1 MAPWCSLILGKLVS
15 PGLIKLIVVREN
27 CNLCLIVQESSRGGC
42 ISKLKSYFI
51 VCSFYFMSTP
61 IIFLFLDNLPLYLLW
76 QLSSLQTKS
85 LYPLSQSIT
94 SVHVLTQSQ
103 LPLSPRA
110 TLLISTLRLSFLLEF
125 LENLCVTRGVTL
137 LNPSNHDLCM
147 D

>member
-51 VCSFYFMSTP
+51 VCSFYFMSTR

-76 QLSSLQTKS
+76 QLSSLQTKIIVPTVPIHNKCTCA
-85 LYPLSQSIT
+85 YPEPAT
-94 SVHVLTQSQ
+94 SVTQSDTPVINSEAQ
-103 LPLSPRA
+103 FL
-110 TLLISTLRLSFLLEF
+110 TGISRES
-125 LENLCVTRGVTL
+125 LCD
-137 LNPSNHDLCM
+137 P
-147 D
+147 